1 MLLSDMSQ
9 GLLALEVRCLVQ
21 LSEAARSAQETQI
34 ALNSITRAQHLD
46 RDGLFEIS
54 DEFASVLW
62 DQGEQR
68 LAVELLKK
76 ELQRREHS
84 SPPSQADEKVRHAC
98 ILARLVSR
106 FIC

>member
-9 GLLALEVRCLVQ
+9 SLLALEVRCLVQ
-21 LSEAARSAQETQI
+21 LSEAARGAQEPQI

-46 RDGLFEIS
+46 QDGLFEIS

-76 ELQRREHS
+76 ELQRRDQA
-84 SPPSQADEKVRHAC
+84 SPPSQTDEKVQHAC
-98 ILARLVSR
+98 LLARLVNN
-106 FIC
+106 